1 MTGILPHFD
10 KSRPAGYDE
19 SIMTKHLRSL
29 SAGRALSYVLTGL
42 ILIALSTALLG
53 CQSSIEVVTPAVT
66 PVLPAVTA
74 VPQAHDVAII
84 GVDFDPAL
92 NYNQIISNGGVT
104 LLVAVEN
111 QGLATETNVEL
122 KARLLDTADEASPRE
137 LLNDTVMIR
146 SLLPHEVRVVRFNQ
160 VTDLPLRERY
170 KLVAE
175 LSPVPGERGLS
186 DNSRSFDILVHEG
199 N

>member
-1 MTGILPHFD
+1 MTGNLARFD
-10 KSRPAGYDE
+10 KSCLAGYHKNTMA
-19 SIMTKHLRSL
+19 IFPGSL
-29 SAGRALSYVLTGL
+29 AAGRLWRSVLTGL
-42 ILIALSTALLG
+42 ILIVVAATLLG
-53 CQSSIEVVTPAVT
+53 CQSAIEVVTPAVT

-74 VPQAHDVAII
+74 VPQAHAVAIV

-92 NYNQIISNGGVT
+92 DYSQIISNGGVT

-111 QGLATETNVEL
+111 QGLATESNVAL
-122 KARLLDTADEASPRE
+122 KARLLDTADAANPRE
-137 LLNDTVMIR
+137 LLNETVIIR

-160 VTDLPLRERY
+160 VTDLPVRERY

-175 LSPVPGERGLS
+175 LSPVRGERELS
-186 DNSRSFDILVHEG
+186 DNARSFDILVHGG

>member
-1 MTGILPHFD
+1 MG
-10 KSRPAGYDE
+10 
-19 SIMTKHLRSL
+19 
-29 SAGRALSYVLTGL
+29 SAVVGL
-42 ILIALSTALLG
+42 ILIAISAALLG

-66 PVLPAVTA
+66 PVLPAATA
-74 VPQAHDVAII
+74 VPQAHGVAII

-92 NYNQIISNGGVT
+92 DYSQIISNGGVT

-122 KARLLDTADEASPRE
+122 NARLLDTADEAGPRE
-137 LLNDTVMIR
+137 LLNDTVLIR
-146 SLLPHEVRVVRFNQ
+146 SLAPREVRVVRFNQ

-175 LSPVPGERGLS
+175 LSPVQGEQELS
-186 DNSRSFDILVHEG
+186 DNVRSFDIVVHDG

>member
-1 MTGILPHFD
+1 M
-10 KSRPAGYDE
+10 
-19 SIMTKHLRSL
+19 
-29 SAGRALSYVLTGL
+29 LTGL
-42 ILIALSTALLG
+42 ILIVLSVALLG

-160 VTDLPLRERY
+160 VTDLPVRERY

>member
-1 MTGILPHFD
+1 MTGKSPHFD
-10 KSRPAGYDE
+10 KTSRAGYHE
-19 SIMTKHLRSL
+19 RMITIIPGSFAVGLAMR
-29 SAGRALSYVLTGL
+29 RVLTGL
-42 ILIALSTALLG
+42 ILIVFFAALLG
-53 CQSSIEVVTPAVT
+53 CQSSIEVVTPADTSV
-66 PVLPAVTA
+66 PPAVTA
-74 VPQAHDVAII
+74 VPQAHDIAII

-92 NYNQIISNGGVT
+92 DYSQIISNGGVT

-111 QGLATETNVEL
+111 QGLATETNIEL
-122 KARLLDTADEASPRE
+122 KARLLDTADEANPRE

-160 VTDLPLRERY
+160 VTDLPVRERY

-186 DNSRSFDILVHEG
+186 DNSRSFDILVHEA